1 MIYHVDNID
10 AFKTDILGGLHR
22 WLDSMVNELC
32 DGNRMPMVLAPYL
45 KRGINNAM
53 IRYDAKLQSYIDT
66 AAMFIADEN
75 GNIDS
80 RNFITDMVQMF
91 RSMPQRGTQIGGMRI
106 TYGEGT
112 IEAQLPD
119 NWLTRM
125 LGDVGTIRI
134 TAEDID
140 RLASELI
147 A

>member
-1 MIYHVDNID
+1 MIYNVDNID
-10 AFKTDILGGLHR
+10 AFKSDILGGIHR
-22 WLDSMVNELC
+22 WLDSMVGELC
-32 DGNRMPMVLAPYL
+32 DGNRMPMALAPYL

-66 AAMFIADEN
+66 VTMFIADED

-80 RNFITDMVQMF
+80 RNFITDAVQMF
-91 RSMPQRGTQIGGMRI
+91 RSMPQRSTQVGGMRI
-106 TYGEGT
+106 TYGGGC

-119 NWLTRM
+119 NWLTRL

-134 TAEDID
+134 TADDID

>member
-32 DGNRMPMVLAPYL
+32 DGNRMPMALAPYL

-80 RNFITDMVQMF
+80 RNFITDVVQMF
-91 RSMPQRGTQIGGMRI
+91 RSMPQRGTQIGGLRI

-119 NWLTRM
+119 NWLTR
-125 LGDVGTIRI
+125 LFGDVGTIRI

>member
-1 MIYHVDNID
+1 MIYNIDNID
-10 AFKTDILGGLHR
+10 AFKTDMLGGLHR

-32 DGNRMPMVLAPYL
+32 DGNRMPIALAPYL

-66 AAMFIADEN
+66 ATMFIADEN

-80 RNFITDMVQMF
+80 RNFITDVVQMF
-91 RSMPQRGTQIGGMRI
+91 RSMPQRGTQIGGLRI

-119 NWLTRM
+119 NWLTR
-125 LGDVGTIRI
+125 LFGDVGTIRI

>member
-1 MIYHVDNID
+1 MIYNIDNIE
-10 AFKTDILGGLHR
+10 AFKSDMLGGLHR
-22 WLDSMVNELC
+22 WLDAMVDELC
-32 DGNRMPMVLAPYL
+32 DGNRMPLSLSPYL
-45 KRGINNAM
+45 KRGVNNALR
-53 IRYDAKLQSYIDT
+53 RYDSKLQSYMDT
-66 AAMFIADEN
+66 AAMFLADAD

-80 RNFITDMVQMF
+80 GNFISDAVSVF
-91 RSMPQRGTQIGGMRI
+91 RSMPKRGSEIGGVRI
-106 TYGEGT
+106 TYGEGC

-119 NWLTRM
+119 NWFTRL

>member
-45 KRGINNAM
+45 KRWINNAM
-53 IRYDAKLQSYIDT
+53 HRYDAKLQSYIDT

>member
-32 DGNRMPMVLAPYL
+32 DGNRMPMALAPYL

>member
-1 MIYHVDNID
+1 MIYNVDNID
-10 AFKTDILGGLHR
+10 AFKSDMLGGIHR

-32 DGNRMPMVLAPYL
+32 DGNRMPMALAPYL
-45 KRGINNAM
+45 KRGIKNAM

-66 AAMFIADEN
+66 ATMFIADEN

-80 RNFITDMVQMF
+80 RNFITDIVQMF
-91 RSMPQRGTQIGGMRI
+91 RSMPQRGTQIGGMRV

-125 LGDVGTIRI
+125 LGDVGKIKI

>member
-1 MIYHVDNID
+1 
-10 AFKTDILGGLHR
+10 
-22 WLDSMVNELC
+22 
-32 DGNRMPMVLAPYL
+32 
-45 KRGINNAM
+45 
-53 IRYDAKLQSYIDT
+53 
-66 AAMFIADEN
+66 MFIADEN

-80 RNFITDMVQMF
+80 RNFITDAVQMF

-119 NWLTRM
+119 NWLTR
-125 LGDVGTIRI
+125 LFGDVGKIKI

>member
-1 MIYHVDNID
+1 MIYNIDNIE
-10 AFKTDILGGLHR
+10 AFKADMLGGLHR

-32 DGNRMPMVLAPYL
+32 DGNRMPMALAPYI

-66 AAMFIADEN
+66 ATMFIADEN

-91 RSMPQRGTQIGGMRI
+91 RSMPQRGTQIGGLRI

-119 NWLTRM
+119 NWLTR
-125 LGDVGTIRI
+125 LFGDVGKIKI

>member
-1 MIYHVDNID
+1 MIYNVDNIE
-10 AFKTDILGGLHR
+10 AFKSDILGGLHR
-22 WLDSMVNELC
+22 WLDSMVSELC
-32 DGNRMPMVLAPYL
+32 DGNRMPMALAPYL

-53 IRYDAKLQSYIDT
+53 IRYDTKLQSYIDT
-66 AAMFIADEN
+66 ATMFIADEN

-91 RSMPQRGTQIGGMRI
+91 RSMPQRGTQVGGMRI
-106 TYGEGT
+106 TYGEGC

-119 NWLTRM
+119 NWLTRL

>member
-1 MIYHVDNID
+1 MIYNVDNIE
-10 AFKTDILGGLHR
+10 AFKADMLGGLHR
-22 WLDSMVNELC
+22 WLDSMVSELC
-32 DGNRMPMVLAPYL
+32 DGNRMPIALAPYL

-53 IRYDAKLQSYIDT
+53 IRYDTKLQSYIDT
-66 AAMFIADEN
+66 ATMFIADEN

-91 RSMPQRGTQIGGMRI
+91 RSMPQRGTQVGGMRI
-106 TYGEGT
+106 TYGEGC

-119 NWLTRM
+119 NWLTRL

>member
-1 MIYHVDNID
+1 MIYNVDNID
-10 AFKTDILGGLHR
+10 AFKADMLGGLHR

-32 DGNRMPMVLAPYL
+32 DGNRMPLVLAPYL
-45 KRGINNAM
+45 KRGVNNAM
-53 IRYDAKLQSYIDT
+53 IRYDTKLQSYIDT
-66 AAMFIADEN
+66 ATMFVADEN

-80 RNFITDMVQMF
+80 RNFITDAVQMF

-119 NWLTRM
+119 NWLTRL

>member
-1 MIYHVDNID
+1 MIYNIDNID
-10 AFKTDILGGLHR
+10 AFKTDMLGGLHR

-32 DGNRMPMVLAPYL
+32 DGNRMPMALAPYL

-53 IRYDAKLQSYIDT
+53 RRYDAKLQSYIDT

-80 RNFITDMVQMF
+80 RNFITDVVQML

-140 RLASELI
+140 RLSSELI

>member
-1 MIYHVDNID
+1 MIYNVDNID
-10 AFKTDILGGLHR
+10 AFKADMLGGLHR

-32 DGNRMPMVLAPYL
+32 DGNRMPMALAPYL

-66 AAMFIADEN
+66 ATMFIADEN

-80 RNFITDMVQMF
+80 RNFITDAVQMF
-91 RSMPQRGTQIGGMRI
+91 RAMPQRGTQIGGMRI

-140 RLASELI
+140 RLASELVV
-147 A
+147 

>member
-1 MIYHVDNID
+1 MIYNIDNID

-45 KRGINNAM
+45 KRWINNAM
-53 IRYDAKLQSYIDT
+53 HRYDAKLQSYIDT

>member
-1 MIYHVDNID
+1 MIYNIDNIE
-10 AFKTDILGGLHR
+10 AFKTDMLGGLHR

-32 DGNRMPMVLAPYL
+32 DGNRMPMALAPYL
-45 KRGINNAM
+45 KRGINNAI

-66 AAMFIADEN
+66 ATMFIADEN

-119 NWLTRM
+119 NWLTR
-125 LGDVGTIRI
+125 LFGDVGKIKI

-147 A
+147 G

>member
-10 AFKTDILGGLHR
+10 AFKTDMLGGLHR

-32 DGNRMPMVLAPYL
+32 DGNRMPMALAPYL

-53 IRYDAKLQSYIDT
+53 RRYDAKLQSYIDT

>member
-1 MIYHVDNID
+1 MIYHVDNIE
-10 AFKTDILGGLHR
+10 AFKSDMLGGLHR
-22 WLDSMVNELC
+22 WLDSMVGELC
-32 DGNRMPMVLAPYL
+32 DGNRMPIALAPYL
-45 KRGINNAM
+45 KRGVNNAM
-53 IRYDAKLQSYIDT
+53 HRYDTKLQSYIDT
-66 AAMFIADEN
+66 ATMFIADEN

-80 RNFITDMVQMF
+80 RNFITDVVQMF

>member
-10 AFKTDILGGLHR
+10 AFKADMLGGLHR
-22 WLDSMVNELC
+22 WLDSMVSELC
-32 DGNRMPMVLAPYL
+32 DGNRMPMSLAPYL

-53 IRYDAKLQSYIDT
+53 IRYDTKLQSYIDT
-66 AAMFIADEN
+66 ATMFIADEN

-80 RNFITDMVQMF
+80 HNFITDAVQMF

-140 RLASELI
+140 RLASELVV
-147 A
+147 

>member
-1 MIYHVDNID
+1 MIYNVDNIE
-10 AFKTDILGGLHR
+10 AFKTDMLGGFHR
-22 WLDSMVNELC
+22 WLDSMVGELC
-32 DGNRMPMVLAPYL
+32 DGNRMPLALAPYL
-45 KRGINNAM
+45 KRGINNVM
-53 IRYDAKLQSYIDT
+53 HRYDAKLQSYIDT
-66 AAMFIADEN
+66 ATMFIADED

-80 RNFITDMVQMF
+80 RNFITDAVNMF
-91 RSMPQRGTQIGGMRI
+91 RSMPQRGTQVGGMRI
-106 TYGEGT
+106 TYGEGC

-119 NWLTRM
+119 NWLTRL

>member
-10 AFKTDILGGLHR
+10 AFKADMLGGIHR
-22 WLDSMVNELC
+22 WLDSMVGELC
-32 DGNRMPMVLAPYL
+32 DGNRMPLALAPYL

>member
-1 MIYHVDNID
+1 MIYNVDNID
-10 AFKTDILGGLHR
+10 AFKADMLGGLHR
-22 WLDSMVNELC
+22 WLDSMVSELC
-32 DGNRMPMVLAPYL
+32 DGNRMPMALAPYL

-53 IRYDAKLQSYIDT
+53 HRYDAQLQSYIDT
-66 AAMFIADEN
+66 ATMFIADEN

-119 NWLTRM
+119 NWLTRL

>member
-1 MIYHVDNID
+1 MIYNIDNMD
-10 AFKTDILGGLHR
+10 AFKCDMLGGLHR
-22 WLDSMVNELC
+22 WLDAMVDELC
-32 DGNRMPMVLAPYL
+32 DGTRMPLSLSPYL
-45 KRGINNAM
+45 KRGVNNALR
-53 IRYDAKLQSYIDT
+53 RYDSKLQSYMDT
-66 AAMFIADEN
+66 AAMFLADAD

-80 RNFITDMVQMF
+80 GNFISDAVSVF
-91 RSMPQRGTQIGGMRI
+91 RSMPKRGSEIGGVRI
-106 TYGEGT
+106 TYGEGC

-119 NWLTRM
+119 NWLTRL

>member
-10 AFKTDILGGLHR
+10 AFKTYMLGGLHR

-32 DGNRMPMVLAPYL
+32 DGNRMPMALAPYL

-53 IRYDAKLQSYIDT
+53 HRCDAKLQSYIDT

>member
-1 MIYHVDNID
+1 MIYNIDNID
-10 AFKTDILGGLHR
+10 AFKADMLGGLHR
-22 WLDSMVNELC
+22 WFDSMVNELC
-32 DGNRMPMVLAPYL
+32 DGNRMPIALAPYL

-53 IRYDAKLQSYIDT
+53 HRYDAKLQSYIDT
-66 AAMFIADEN
+66 ATMFIADED

-80 RNFITDMVQMF
+80 RNFITDAVNMF
-91 RSMPQRGTQIGGMRI
+91 RSMPQRGTQVGGMRI
-106 TYGEGT
+106 TYGEGC

-119 NWLTRM
+119 NWLTRL

>member
-32 DGNRMPMVLAPYL
+32 DGNRMPMALAPYL

-66 AAMFIADEN
+66 AAMFIGDEN

>member
-10 AFKTDILGGLHR
+10 AFKSDMLGGLHR
-22 WLDSMVNELC
+22 WLDSMVGELC
-32 DGNRMPMVLAPYL
+32 DGNRMPMALAPYL

-53 IRYDAKLQSYIDT
+53 HRYDAKLQSYTDT
-66 AAMFIADEN
+66 ATMFIADEN

-147 A
+147 V

>member
-1 MIYHVDNID
+1 MIYNIDNIE
-10 AFKTDILGGLHR
+10 AFKADMLGGFHR
-22 WLDSMVNELC
+22 LLDSLVSELC
-32 DGNRMPMVLAPYL
+32 DGNRMPMALAPYR
-45 KRGINNAM
+45 KRGVNNAM
-53 IRYDAKLQSYIDT
+53 HRYDAKLQSYIDT
-66 AAMFIADEN
+66 ATMFIADEN

-80 RNFITDMVQMF
+80 RNFITDAVQMF

-112 IEAQLPD
+112 IEAKLPD
-119 NWLTRM
+119 NWFTRL

-147 A
+147 V

>member
-1 MIYHVDNID
+1 MIYNIDNID
-10 AFKTDILGGLHR
+10 AFKTDMLGGLHR

-32 DGNRMPMVLAPYL
+32 DGNRMPMALAPYL

-53 IRYDAKLQSYIDT
+53 RRYDAKLQSYIDT

>member
-10 AFKTDILGGLHR
+10 AFKTDMLGGLHR

-32 DGNRMPMVLAPYL
+32 DGNRMPMALAPYL

>member
-32 DGNRMPMVLAPYL
+32 DGNRMPMALAPYL

-140 RLASELI
+140 RLASELL